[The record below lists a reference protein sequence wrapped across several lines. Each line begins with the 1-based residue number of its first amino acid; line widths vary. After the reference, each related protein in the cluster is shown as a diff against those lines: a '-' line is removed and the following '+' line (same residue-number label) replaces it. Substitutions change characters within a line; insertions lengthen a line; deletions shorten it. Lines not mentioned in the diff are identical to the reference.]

1 MWLFCIFF
9 WVFIVLSMKSSH
21 CLTKKNTA
29 MKTKHSVGASPWG
42 SWQHRAIFILFF
54 FWGGHSK
61 SLSNLSQHYSSGDV
75 YKNMTLF
82 IFFIFFHVTSVLRLM
97 TTHMVHVSHLKHS
110 LCFFDRL
117 RGILTAAFGAVDLC
131 ERMLHCRYRRSLISY
146 AGVCKQRLILCAWW
160 RKKWV

>member
-54 FWGGHSK
+54 FLGGHSK

-82 IFFIFFHVTSVLRLM
+82 IFFIFFSSVLHVTSVLRVM

-110 LCFFDRL
+110 LCFWSSPW
-117 RGILTAAFGAVDLC
+117 DLNSSVWC
-131 ERMLHCRYRRSLISY
+131 CRSLWAHASLSIQKVSHLL
-146 AGVCKQRLILCAWW
+146 CRRL
-160 RKKWV
+160 